1 MDDAASK
8 LIFDYYYYTYDELF
22 VRYYKY
28 RLY

>member
-1 MDDAASK
+1 MDDATSK
-8 LIFDYYYYTYDELF
+8 LIIDYYYTYDELF